1 MSTDN
6 SIMEIPMGRSV
17 HDEIL
22 QASKILLIDDEADNV
37 QLLENILKHWGYT
50 NLTSTTDSRD
60 VLELFRSQRPDL
72 IFLDWMMPHLDG
84 GDIIEQLLPEIGNTY
99 VPIVVL
105 TADNS
110 PQTKRKA
117 LGAGARDFL
126 TKPYDPFEVL
136 LRLQNLLETRCL
148 YLELQNQK
156 GLLEA
161 ALRRSE
167 N

>member
-1 MSTDN
+1 
-6 SIMEIPMGRSV
+6 METNVMQIPLGRSI
-17 HDEIL
+17 HDEVL
-22 QASKILLIDDEADNV
+22 QASKILLVDDEADNV

-60 VLELFRSQRPDL
+60 ALELFRSQHPDL
-72 IFLDWMMPHLDG
+72 IFLDWMMPHMDG
-84 GDIIEQLLPEIGNTY
+84 AQIIEQLLPEIGNTY

-110 PQTKRKA
+110 PQTKRRA
-117 LGAGARDFL
+117 LASGARDFL

-148 YLELQNQK
+148 FLELQNQK

-161 ALRRSE
+161 ALRRNE